1 MALKGI
7 SDTQIMPSLQENK
20 NRIIILLV
28 LFGNVLFYISFQFR
42 LPVIPAL
49 LAYLLAIIIVFVA
62 PMLLGYMKNSF
73 LLGASIGVL
82 PMLLW
87 AVEIASLSRAWRRT
101 ILDQIIVRGGV
112 WLPIVAILFGI
123 GVAAQERSIRG
134 DRMKNMYKRIVMTIV
149 IAGIILG
156 IHMYT
161 DLLVTSTL
169 Q

>member
-1 MALKGI
+1 M
-7 SDTQIMPSLQENK
+7 SSLRENK

-42 LPVIPAL
+42 LPVILTL
-49 LAYLLAIIIVFVA
+49 LAYLLAIIVVFVA
-62 PMLLGYMKNSF
+62 PMLLGYMENSF
-73 LLGASIGVL
+73 LLGVTVGVL

-101 ILDQIIVRGGV
+101 ILDQIIFRGGV

-123 GVAAQERSIRG
+123 GVAARRRSIHG
-134 DRMKNMYKRIVMTIV
+134 DRMKNIYKKIV
-149 IAGIILG
+149 ITLVIGGIILG

-161 DLLVTSTL
+161 DLLATSIL